1 MVFSCRIARSMHLGC
16 FSTFGKRLLYAFL
29 ASVTGSKHP
38 ACMDHAIMHGKP
50 FGIPLTLAASHDTI
64 TMYLPQLW
72 RKVPQYGTG
81 FVQEGYHIRCQ
92 DDSTYNAQLKF
103 RKNKDQEHQAS
114 APSWNLK
121 KLKEVRLYEISE
133 HCVYCNL
140 KFLQTDEFVYLLE

>member
-1 MVFSCRIARSMHLGC
+1 MFFSCRIARSMHALGM
-16 FSTFGKRLLYAFL
+16 FL
-29 ASVTGSKHP
+29 DIRKTSFIRFPKVSKHP

-50 FGIPLTLAASHDTI
+50 FGIPLTLATSHDTI

-103 RKNKDQEHQAS
+103 KKTKDQQHQAS
-114 APSWNLK
+114 APSWNLE
-121 KLKEVRLYEISE
+121 KLR
-133 HCVYCNL
+133 
-140 KFLQTDEFVYLLE
+140 